1 MSCTHLFALFYK
13 IVLKITN
20 SKNSIF
26 QGQQKK
32 VMGTKIQSKTN
43 VYVTK
48 ENNLNFKKCILKF
61 LIQLIHAT

>member
-32 VMGTKIQSKTN
+32 VMGTK
-43 VYVTK
+43 